1 MITITSEELAQYR
14 TELADQPAALRS
26 LDMIE
31 DCDGDLE
38 DAAITLALQAG
49 QEPDESDRW
58 LEGLAKR
65 WRSFVCQMGMKD
77 YLQTGSVANAV
88 KLLAEETTIPPTLAT
103 PVILYTL
110 KTGIEDF
117 CKPLQE
123 KL

>member
-1 MITITSEELAQYR
+1 MITITSEEIAQYR